1 MEVNWMAHNQLL
13 SSAASQVKQVK
24 VVLDIG
30 CGIIPQNLVKPSV
43 HICLEPFHQY
53 IQVLQNKTDNASDRV
68 YIMINATWAEAI
80 KIFPERSVD
89 TVFLLDVIEHLEK
102 EEAKLLL
109 KATEKIAKEQIVI
122 FTPLG
127 FLPQKHPDGKDA
139 WGFDGGQWQE
149 HKSGWQPEDF
159 DDSYIIYAC
168 AAVHIVDSMGR
179 AFDKPFGAF
188 WAIKNIRNET

>member
-1 MEVNWMAHNQLL
+1 MEVNWMAHHQLI
-13 SSAASQVKQVK
+13 SSVASQLRQVK

-30 CGIIPQNLVKPSV
+30 CGIIPQNLVRPSV
-43 HICLEPFHQY
+43 HICLEPFRQY
-53 IQVLQNKTDNASDRV
+53 IQVLQKKTTNASDIIYV
-68 YIMINATWAEAI
+68 IINATWAEAI

-109 KATEKIAKEQIVI
+109 KATEKIAREQIVI

-139 WGFDGGQWQE
+139 WGYDGGQWQE

-159 DDSYIIYAC
+159 DDSYNIYASE
-168 AAVHIVDSMGR
+168 AVHIVDSMGR

-188 WAIKNIRNET
+188 WAIKNI